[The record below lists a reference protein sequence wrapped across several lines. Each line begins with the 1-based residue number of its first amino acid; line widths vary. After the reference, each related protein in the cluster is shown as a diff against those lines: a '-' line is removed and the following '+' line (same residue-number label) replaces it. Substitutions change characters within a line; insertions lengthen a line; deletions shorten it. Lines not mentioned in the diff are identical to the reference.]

1 MGKLQA
7 YVDEFLNAVTV
18 ERGVADNTRTAYSRD
33 LRRYLVFLQKT
44 GDRGLET
51 GDWSKVSLSH
61 LQAFLASLRDAGLAP
76 RSIARAISALRSFHR
91 FLAAEGYVRSDPT
104 SLLRVPRVSRPLPNV
119 LSTDEV
125 ERLLKT
131 PDASKPRGLRDRAML
146 ELLYATGLRVSELLS
161 APLTALDPTVGFIRC
176 LGKGAKERIVP
187 VGSSALQWL
196 KEYLTRG
203 RPSLAAKQ
211 DTPFLF
217 LGRDGRR
224 LTRQAFWKSIRSYAG
239 KAGILKR
246 ITPHTL
252 RHSFATHLLERG
264 ADLRSVQLML
274 GHADISTTQIYTH
287 VSRARLREIHD
298 RFHPRS

>member
-1 MGKLQA
+1 MGNLHTFL
-7 YVDEFLNAVTV
+7 DEFLNAMTV
-18 ERGVADNTRTAYSRD
+18 ERGVADNTRAAYSRD
-33 LRRYLVFLQKT
+33 LGRYLVFLEKQGLSSP
-44 GDRGLET
+44 GD
-51 GDWSKVSLSH
+51 VSLAH
-61 LQAFLASLRDAGLAP
+61 LQAFLAGLRASGLAP
-76 RSIARAISALRSFHR
+76 RSVARAISALRSFHR

-104 SLLRVPRVSRPLPNV
+104 SLLRLPRVSRPLPNV

-125 ERLLKT
+125 ERLLK
-131 PDASKPRGLRDRAML
+131 
-146 ELLYATGLRVSELLS
+146 
-161 APLTALDPTVGFIRC
+161 
-176 LGKGAKERIVP
+176 
-187 VGSSALQWL
+187 
-196 KEYLTRG
+196 
-203 RPSLAAKQ
+203 
-211 DTPFLF
+211 TPFLF

-239 KAGILKR
+239 KAGVLKR

-287 VSRARLREIHD
+287 VSRARLREIHE

>member
-1 MGKLQA
+1 MGNLHA
-7 YVDEFLNAVTV
+7 HLDEFLNAMTV
-18 ERGVADNTRTAYSRD
+18 ERGVADNTRAAYSRD
-33 LRRYLVFLQKT
+33 LGRYLVFLEKK
-44 GDRGLET
+44 GLSSPGE
-51 GDWSKVSLSH
+51 VSLAH
-61 LQAFLASLRDAGLAP
+61 LQAFLEGLRDSGLAP
-76 RSIARAISALRSFHR
+76 RSVARAISALRSFHR
-91 FLAAEGYVRSDPT
+91 FLAAEGHVRSDPT
-104 SLLRVPRVSRPLPNV
+104 SLLRLPRVSRPLPNV

-131 PDASKPRGLRDRAML
+131 PDVSKPRGLRDKAML

-203 RPSLAAKQ
+203 RPSLAAERE
-211 DTPFLF
+211 TPFLF

-246 ITPHTL
+246 ISPHTL
-252 RHSFATHLLERG
+252 RHSFATHLLEGG

-287 VSRARLREIHD
+287 VSRARLREIHE

>member
-1 MGKLQA
+1 MRELQA
-7 YVDEFLNAVTV
+7 YVDEFLNVMTV
-18 ERGVADNTRTAYSRD
+18 ERGVADNTLTAYSRD
-33 LRRYLVFLQKT
+33 LQRYLAFLQKT

-61 LQAFLASLRDAGLAP
+61 LQAFLVSLRDSGLAP
-76 RSIARAISALRSFHR
+76 TSVARAISALRSFHR

-104 SLLRVPRVSRPLPNV
+104 SLLRVPRVSRRLPSV
-119 LSTDEV
+119 LSADEV
-125 ERLLKT
+125 ERLLT
-131 PDASKPRGLRDRAML
+131 APDVSKPRGLRDKAML

-203 RPSLAAKQ
+203 RPSLAAEKE
-211 DTPFLF
+211 TPFLF
-217 LGRDGRR
+217 LGRGGRR
-224 LTRQAFWKSIRSYAG
+224 LTRQAFWKSIRSYGG

-264 ADLRSVQLML
+264 ADLRSVQMML

-287 VSRARLREIHD
+287 VSRARLREIHE

>member
-1 MGKLQA
+1 MGNLHTFL
-7 YVDEFLNAVTV
+7 DEFLNAMTV
-18 ERGVADNTRTAYSRD
+18 ERGVADNTRAAYSRD
-33 LRRYLVFLQKT
+33 LGRYLVFLEKQGLSSP
-44 GDRGLET
+44 GD
-51 GDWSKVSLSH
+51 VSLAH
-61 LQAFLASLRDAGLAP
+61 LQAFLAGLRASGLAP
-76 RSIARAISALRSFHR
+76 RSVARAISALRSFHR

-104 SLLRVPRVSRPLPNV
+104 SLLRLPRVSRPLPNV

-131 PDASKPRGLRDRAML
+131 PDVSKPRGLRDKAML

-203 RPSLAAKQ
+203 RPSLAAERE
-211 DTPFLF
+211 THFLF

-239 KAGILKR
+239 KAGVLKR

-287 VSRARLREIHD
+287 VSRARLREIHE